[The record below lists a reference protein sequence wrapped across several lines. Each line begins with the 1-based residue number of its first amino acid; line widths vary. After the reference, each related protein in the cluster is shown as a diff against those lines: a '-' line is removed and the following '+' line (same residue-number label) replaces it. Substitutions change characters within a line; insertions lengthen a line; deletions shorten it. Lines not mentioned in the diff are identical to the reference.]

1 MSAKRVF
8 ALLVVVVLGLLLTS
22 PTALSRSE
30 IPRYTDCPVV
40 EDATNPDDGDPDD
53 DPDGLLDGD
62 DDNWDKPAGHGH
74 QVGESFGTADGAVR
88 ETGNTISED
97 KLSLSEVGL
106 SFRLALFVH
115 SWILL
120 AATR

>member
-30 IPRYTDCPVV
+30 IPRYTDCPVFNDV
-40 EDATNPDDGDPDD
+40 TNPDDGDPDD
-53 DPDGLLDGD
+53 DADGLLDGD
-62 DDNWDKPAGHGH
+62 DDNWDKAAGHGP
-74 QVGESFGTADGAVR
+74 VVAESFGAGDGAVR
-88 ETGNTISED
+88 ETGNTMSES
-97 KLSLSEVGL
+97 KLSLAEVG
-106 SFRLALFVH
+106 FGIRLVLFAH
-115 SWILL
+115 SWILI